1 MIIIY
6 SAVVLAALGL
16 ISGSFLAFAA
26 EKFKVKADPREK
38 LVEAALP
45 GANCGAC
52 GFPGCSAFAKAVVKG
67 EADPEGCI
75 PGKRTGTPET
85 IKKIMN
91 ALQEKIDEVWEN
103 SEENPDKALEL
114 LEGEG
119 SSNNKKKSK
128 APTKPTK
135 EEKEKYESKLKDNT
149 KASAIYGVLPNI
161 DCGLCG
167 CKGCAHFAIEISKGN
182 IDPEK
187 CVPGKR
193 QNVAENIEKLK
204 EMDEKEIEKLLEE
217 TEGDPGEIKK
227 KVNDK

>member
-6 SAVVLAALGL
+6 SAILLAALGL
-16 ISGSFLAFAA
+16 VSGSFLAFAA

-67 EADPEGCI
+67 EVNPEGCI

-85 IKKIMN
+85 IKKIMDTS
-91 ALQEKIDEVWEN
+91 QEKIDDIWEK
-103 SEENPDKALEL
+103 SEENPDKAIEI
-114 LEGEG
+114 LEGKD
-119 SSNNKKKSK
+119 SSAEKKKSK
-128 APTKPTK
+128 PPSKPTK
-135 EEKEKYESKLKDNT
+135 EEKEKYESQLKDNT
-149 KASAIYGVLPNI
+149 MASAIYGILPNI

-167 CKGCAHFAIEISKGN
+167 CKGCAHFAIEVSKDN
-182 IDPEK
+182 IEPEK

-204 EMDEKEIEKLLEE
+204 KMEKSEVENLIDE
-217 TEGDPGEIKK
+217 TQGDPGEIKK
-227 KVNDK
+227 KVNNK

>member
-1 MIIIY
+1 MIIVY
-6 SAVVLAALGL
+6 STILLAVLGL
-16 ISGSFLAFAA
+16 ASGSFLAFAA

-38 LVEAALP
+38 LAEAALP

-67 EADPEGCI
+67 EVSPEGCI

-85 IKKIMN
+85 IKKIMD
-91 ALQEKIDEVWEN
+91 ASQEKLDEIWEK

-114 LEGEG
+114 LQGKD
-119 SSNNKKKSK
+119 SDTKKKKSK
-128 APTKPTK
+128 PPSKPTK
-135 EEKEKYESKLKDNT
+135 EEKEKYESQLKNNNM
-149 KASAIYGVLPNI
+149 ASAIYGVLPNI

-167 CKGCAHFAIEISKGN
+167 CKGCAHFAIEVSKDN
-182 IDPEK
+182 IEPEK

-204 EMDEKEIEKLLEE
+204 KMDKSEVEKLINE
-217 TEGDPGEIKK
+217 TKGDPGEIKK
-227 KVNDK
+227 KVNTK